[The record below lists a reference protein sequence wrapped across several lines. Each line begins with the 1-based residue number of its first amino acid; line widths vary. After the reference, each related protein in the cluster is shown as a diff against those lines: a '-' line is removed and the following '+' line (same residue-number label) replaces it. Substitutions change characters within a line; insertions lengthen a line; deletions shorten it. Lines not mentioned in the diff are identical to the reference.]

1 MSTGSIISRAVLFGG
16 ALLVAGGVGFFIAR
30 STAPTAPP
38 PIPAASAPAAAEPD
52 ELKLDASYLDA
63 VGIKTE
69 AVAAGN
75 LSSDVRAPATV
86 TATPNGEAVVTA
98 HAAGTIVRLA
108 HQLGDAVRAGETLAT
123 VESREAAAMAAEQS
137 VAASKADLAR
147 SQLAREQELYNQRV
161 TPRQDLER
169 AQAELAVAEAE
180 VRRAREA
187 AEASHLMPDGR
198 IAVVSPLAGRITAM
212 RAALGTFV
220 QPDTELFRIADPRFV
235 QIEASVTAMDA
246 NRVAVGDS
254 AKITTPSGATLNA
267 SVRSISPIQNEQTR
281 AATVILSLTGNH
293 EPLSPGEAVQ
303 TAIVPK
309 NAMQSG
315 VVVPEDAV
323 QNVGGRTVVFVRTAD
338 GFKVRPVV
346 TGARGAGSVSIV
358 SGLAPGDTIATT
370 NAFFLKA
377 ELTKNAG
384 GAE

>member
-1 MSTGSIISRAVLFGG
+1 MSTGTNIARAVLFGG
-16 ALLVAGGVGFFIAR
+16 ALLIAGGIGFLIAR
-30 STAPTAPP
+30 STTQTPP
-38 PIPAASAPAAAEPD
+38 PPAQAAAAPAAAPD
-52 ELKLDASYLDA
+52 ELKLDASYLDV

-69 AVAAGN
+69 AVTAGN
-75 LSSDVRAPATV
+75 LGADVLAPATV
-86 TATPNGEAVVTA
+86 TAAPNGEAVVTA

-108 HQLGDAVRAGETLAT
+108 RQLGDAVRAGETLAT
-123 VESREAAAMAAEQS
+123 VESREAAAMTAEQS

-187 AEASHLMPDGR
+187 AAAAHLTPEGN
-198 IAVVSPLAGRITAM
+198 IAVVSPSAGRITAM

-220 QPDTELFRIADPRFV
+220 QPDTELFRIVDPRFV

-246 NRVAVGDS
+246 NRVTIGDA
-254 AKITTPSGATLNA
+254 AKITTPSGAQLTA
-267 SVRSISPIQNEQTR
+267 TVRSISPTLNEQTR

-303 TAIVPK
+303 ADIVPK
-309 NAMQSG
+309 NAMQTG

-323 QNVGGRTVVFVRTAD
+323 QSVAGRTVVFVRTAT

-346 TGARGAGSVSIV
+346 TGARAAGSVSIV
-358 SGLAPGDTIATT
+358 SGLMPGETIATA

-377 ELTKNAG
+377 ELGKSEG

>member
-1 MSTGSIISRAVLFGG
+1 VP
-16 ALLVAGGVGFFIAR
+16 VAA
-30 STAPTAPP
+30 AP
-38 PIPAASAPAAAEPD
+38 AAEPD
-52 ELKLDASYLDA
+52 ELKLEPSYLET

-75 LSSDVRAPATV
+75 LSADVLAPATV
-86 TATPNGEAVVTA
+86 TAAPNGEAVVTA

-108 HQLGDAVRAGETLAT
+108 RQLGDAVRVGETLAL

-137 VAASKADLAR
+137 VATSKADLAR

-187 AEASHLMPDGR
+187 AAASHVTEDGR
-198 IAVVSPLAGRITAM
+198 IAVVSPLGGRITAM

-235 QIEASVTAMDA
+235 QIEAAVTAMDA
-246 NRVAVGDS
+246 NRIAIGDT
-254 AKITTPSGATLNA
+254 AKITTPSGALLNA
-267 SVRSISPIQNEQTR
+267 TVRSVSPTLNEQTR
-281 AATVILSLTGNH
+281 AATVFLSLAGDH
-293 EPLSPGEAVQ
+293 EPLLPGEAVQ
-303 TAIVPK
+303 ADIVPK

-323 QNVGGRTVVFVRTAD
+323 QSVGGRTVVFVRTAA

-346 TGARGAGSVSIV
+346 VGARGAGRVSII
-358 SGLAPGDTIATT
+358 SGLNAGETIATA

-377 ELTKNAG
+377 ELGKSEG
-384 GAE
+384 EGE